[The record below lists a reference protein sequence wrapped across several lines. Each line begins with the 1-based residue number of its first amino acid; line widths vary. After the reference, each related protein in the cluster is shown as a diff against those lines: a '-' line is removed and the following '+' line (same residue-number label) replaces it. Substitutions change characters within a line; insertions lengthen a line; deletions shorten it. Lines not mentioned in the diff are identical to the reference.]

1 MNYLDLDKKF
11 KSSNLSRM
19 NNQQIEHI
27 LKEKFKAIEI
37 PLSTIP
43 QDDYRNDE
51 EINEDYI
58 YKLLTITDPDVI
70 VKIRDEAD
78 VKAIGDEIGYKNKL
92 SDISHLNYDLLIKEH
107 NSGNRVSVVLEK
119 PNSSNISNFKVY
131 GFGQNLVNYL
141 VARLGVPD
149 MEVGDVYDRAYQF
162 YLECLFKTGLIKF

>member
-107 NSGNRVSVVLEK
+107 NSGNRVSV
-119 PNSSNISNFKVY
+119 
-131 GFGQNLVNYL
+131 
-141 VARLGVPD
+141 
-149 MEVGDVYDRAYQF
+149 
-162 YLECLFKTGLIKF
+162 